1 MARLVDSETQI
12 RLTINVNKAIIYFNF
27 KRNQPIAME
36 VINTSTVGELKLFK
50 PSESHRRV
58 VSATKALQ
66 KAATAATSSCP
77 SSSSA
82 PVASKKRVH
91 FFEHVQAIL
100 IPTCEEYR
108 QHGICSQL
116 WWTKPEFQQFQQEAR
131 SEITLYSNFESISLH
146 ESRTRLYQPSLSD
159 QDGKGNELFF
169 LDSCANYRI
178 SHEQTMTTN
187 NNDINN
193 TSDTVKFYEKS
204 PSRSSSS
211 NHHDKHFL
219 FTADDVDGLGSGTG
233 LGHPNNTTNTTT
245 VNDEE
250 YDSLKLC
257 IISRELL
264 PLQYGDRIHPSHTSA
279 SSPMVTVHS
288 AIAITIVFLV
298 SRLWFLT
305 FQ

>member
-1 MARLVDSETQI
+1 ME
-12 RLTINVNKAIIYFNF
+12 LTSPV
-27 KRNQPIAME
+27 R
-36 VINTSTVGELKLFK
+36 ELDCLSKFS
-50 PSESHRRV
+50 PSQSHRRV
-58 VSATKALQ
+58 VSATKALR

-82 PVASKKRVH
+82 QIIPKKRVH

-100 IPTCEEYR
+100 VPTCEEYR
-108 QHGICSQL
+108 QHGLCSQL

-131 SEITLYSNFESISLH
+131 SEITLYSNFESITMY
-146 ESRTRLYQPSLSD
+146 ESRTRLYQPSPSD
-159 QDGKGNELFF
+159 QDGSGNELIF

-178 SHEQTMTTN
+178 SHEQTITN
-187 NNDINN
+187 TN

-211 NHHDKHFL
+211 NHNDKHFL

-233 LGHPNNTTNTTT
+233 LGHPNNTTT

-257 IISRELL
+257 TISRELF

>member
-1 MARLVDSETQI
+1 ME
-12 RLTINVNKAIIYFNF
+12 LTSPV
-27 KRNQPIAME
+27 R
-36 VINTSTVGELKLFK
+36 ELDCISKFS

-58 VSATKALQ
+58 LSATKALQ
-66 KAATAATSSCP
+66 KAAATAATSYP

-82 PVASKKRVH
+82 QIIPKKRVH
-91 FFEHVQAIL
+91 FFEQVQAIL

-108 QHGICSQL
+108 QHGLCTQL

-131 SEITLYSNFESISLH
+131 SEITLYSNFESITLH

-159 QDGKGNELFF
+159 QDGTGNELFF
-169 LDSCANYRI
+169 LNSCANYRI
-178 SHEQTMTTN
+178 SHEQTTTPTN
-187 NNDINN
+187 NDNNNN

-211 NHHDKHFL
+211 ANHDKHFL

-233 LGHPNNTTNTTT
+233 LGHPNTNTTNTTST

-257 IISRELL
+257 VISRELL
-264 PLQYGDRIHPSHTSA
+264 PLQYGDRIHPSHKSST
-279 SSPMVTVHS
+279 SPMVTVHS